1 MNKHFETLELP
12 KILEKLADLTACAD
26 AKEEALSLLP
36 VTDFFEAEKRLEET
50 EAAHILIAKFGAPS
64 FGGLINVNNPLHRA
78 QAGSTLSMRNLLDI
92 AATLRAVRSICSWKE
107 KSAMLESALDELFAD
122 LCPNKY
128 LEEKIETA
136 ILSDDE
142 MSDNASPEL
151 KRIRR
156 QKKAQDSKIR
166 EKLDAMLRSAS
177 YKDSLQ
183 DAIVTQRNGRFV
195 VPVKSERRSDVQGMV
210 HDTSGSGA
218 TVFIEPA
225 FIVEANNEIKVLESK
240 ERDEIDR
247 ILTELSAE
255 AGEFYDSIKLSY
267 ESAVKLNLIFAK
279 AQLGYAM
286 KASKPVL
293 NTKGEILLKQ
303 ARHPLLNPKTAVP
316 VDIRLGADF
325 DVLMITGPNTGGKT
339 VSIKTLGLLTLM
351 ALCGLYIPTAE
362 GSKIAVFQKVLC
374 DIGDE
379 QSIEQSLSTFSA
391 HMSNLVAIDAETD
404 ANTLVLID
412 ELGAG
417 TDPVEGAALAI
428 AIIEALRLKG
438 AKVAATTHYSELK
451 TYALHTDRV
460 ENASCTFDV
469 ETLRPT
475 YKLLIGTPGRS
486 NAFAISEHLGLRKE
500 IIAAAK
506 THVSEENQRFE
517 DVVDALESAR
527 GEMEHEKEKTLALQ
541 AEIDALKTAT
551 EEKLKAAEEKG
562 KKIEERAQLEAQHLI
577 DQAKRAAN
585 SLLLELEKLKKEQK
599 KEKNAAEMARKA
611 KSAMKSHFN
620 KLDDLTADTIGY
632 EDDGE
637 YRLPRPLEVGD
648 SVLIMTIGANGT
660 VLSLPDSKGALEVRS
675 GALKMKVQVEDLRL
689 LSKNQAKKT
698 GPRRAVTTQ
707 KRERTFQK
715 AELSVDLRGKN
726 AEEALLD
733 LDMFIDSSVRSG
745 ISEITIVHGKG
756 TGVLRKAVG
765 EHLKHHPNIRTFR
778 LGVYGEG
785 EDGVT
790 IAELK

>member
-1 MNKHFETLELP
+1 MNRHEQSLELP
-12 KILEKLADLTACAD
+12 KILEKLADLTACED
-26 AKEEALSLLP
+26 AKEAALHIEPSG
-36 VTDFFEAEKRLEET
+36 DFFTVSTRLAET
-50 EAAHILIAKFGAPS
+50 DSAHILIAKFGAPS

-78 QAGSTLSMRNLLDI
+78 QAGSTLSMRALLDI
-92 AATLRAVRSICSWKE
+92 AATLRAIRAICVWRE
-107 KSAMLESALDELFAD
+107 KSALIETALDDLFAD

-136 ILSDDE
+136 ILSDGE

-156 QKKAQDSKIR
+156 QIKAQDARVR
-166 EKLDAMLRSAS
+166 EKLDAMLHSAS

-183 DAIVTQRNGRFV
+183 EAIVTQRNGRFV
-195 VPVKSERRSDVQGMV
+195 VPVKSERRGEVQGMV

-255 AGEFYDSIKLSY
+255 AGEFYDSIKRSY
-267 ESAVKLNLIFAK
+267 ESAVALNVIFAK
-279 AQLGYAM
+279 AQLAYSMRAT
-286 KASKPVL
+286 KPIL
-293 NTKGEILLKQ
+293 NTQGEIELKK

-316 VDIRLGADF
+316 IDISLGVEF

-351 ALCGLYIPTAE
+351 TLCGLFIPAAE
-362 GSKIAVFQKVLC
+362 GSRVAVFQKVLC

-391 HMSNLVAIDAETD
+391 HMSNLVKIDEEAGQG
-404 ANTLVLID
+404 ALLLID

-428 AIIEALRLKG
+428 AIIEALKQKG

-451 TYALHTDRV
+451 TYALHTARV
-460 ENASCTFDV
+460 QNASCAFDV

-475 YKLLIGTPGRS
+475 YQLLIGTPGRS
-486 NAFAISEHLGLRKE
+486 NAFAISAHLGLRPE
-500 IIAAAK
+500 IIEAAK
-506 THVSEENQRFE
+506 ATISEENQRFE
-517 DVVDALESAR
+517 DVVDALETAR
-527 GEMEHEKEKTLALQ
+527 AAMEKEKEKTLAMQ
-541 AEIDALKTAT
+541 VEMDALKTAGQ
-551 EEKLKAAEEKG
+551 EKIKAAEEKG
-562 KKIEERAQLEAQHLI
+562 EKIKARAELEAKQVVE
-577 DQAKRAAN
+577 QAKRAAN
-585 SLLLELEKLKKEQK
+585 ALLLEIDRLKREQK
-599 KEKNAAEMARKA
+599 REKNAAEMARKA
-611 KSAMKSHFN
+611 KSAMKSHLN
-620 KLDDLTADTIGY
+620 ALDDLTAETIGLAQDENY
-632 EDDGE
+632 K
-637 YRLPRPLEVGD
+637 LPRPLEVGD
-648 SVLIMTIGANGT
+648 NVLILNLGTKGT
-660 VLSLPDSKGALEVRS
+660 VLSLPDTKGNLEVRS
-675 GALKMKVQVEDLRL
+675 GALKMKVKLEEIRL
-689 LSKNQAKKT
+689 LSNTQVKKAE
-698 GPRRAVTTQ
+698 PRRFVPSQ
-707 KRERTFQK
+707 RREKTFQK
-715 AELSVDLRGKN
+715 TELSVDLRGKN
-726 AEEALLD
+726 AEEAILD

-745 ISEITIVHGKG
+745 LSEITIVHGKG
-756 TGVLRKAVG
+756 TGVLRKAVA
-765 EHLKHHPNIRTFR
+765 EHLRRHPNIRTFR